1 MEIPSPLL
9 SKNQGV
15 NPLAQQKLLDYFRNS
30 NKSVEELIPPYPEND
45 DAQEKY
51 MHIIGRISKYITG
64 DSYKLNMSRSILV
77 TGWMRGYGLARII
90 NDNIRWN
97 KKHNPSKKLATIIRD
112 TMREIEE
119 FARFRFLKY
128 TTCYLDVLKYYL
140 VSADNVEAVKQ
151 IPEISLWLEFGASKA
166 TQISLMSMGFTRTAA
181 LELSEL
187 MVSDDYDKAKCMNW
201 FSKNDV
207 HSMDISPTIL
217 QEVDKVLSLQ

>member
-1 MEIPSPLL
+1 
-9 SKNQGV
+9 
-15 NPLAQQKLLDYFRNS
+15 
-30 NKSVEELIPPYPEND
+30 
-45 DAQEKY
+45 
-51 MHIIGRISKYITG
+51 
-64 DSYKLNMSRSILV
+64 
-77 TGWMRGYGLARII
+77 
-90 NDNIRWN
+90 
-97 KKHNPSKKLATIIRD
+97 
-112 TMREIEE
+112 MREIEE